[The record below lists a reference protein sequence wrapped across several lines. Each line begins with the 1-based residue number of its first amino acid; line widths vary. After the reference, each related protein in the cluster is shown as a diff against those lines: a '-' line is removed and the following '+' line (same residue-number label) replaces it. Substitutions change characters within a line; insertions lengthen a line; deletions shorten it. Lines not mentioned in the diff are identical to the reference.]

1 MEKSELAGTR
11 PIWVYP
17 ELKPILSDWLGQV
30 HLDWDSFSD
39 TLLITSNSGIQDDLS
54 KQGIEIEGFGSKIA
68 ALDAR
73 VNEVFEQ
80 MKSLL
85 AESQEQTWF
94 SLVVSER
101 ALIG

>member
-1 MEKSELAGTR
+1 MNENL
-11 PIWVYP
+11 
-17 ELKPILSDWLGQV
+17 
-30 HLDWDSFSD
+30 
-39 TLLITSNSGIQDDLS
+39 GIQEDLS

-85 AESQEQTWF
+85 AESPEQT
-94 SLVVSER
+94 
-101 ALIG
+101 

>member
-1 MEKSELAGTR
+1 M
-11 PIWVYP
+11 VQ
-17 ELKPILSDWLGQV
+17 LKPIRSDWTGQLFVPGQFDTNRFIWTRIVLKGQV
-30 HLDWDSFSD
+30 NKDRDSFYG
-39 TLLITSNSGIQDDLS
+39 TLLITLNSGIQDDLS

-85 AESQEQTWF
+85 AESQEQT
-94 SLVVSER
+94 
-101 ALIG
+101 

>member
-1 MEKSELAGTR
+1 MFLNKNL
-11 PIWVYP
+11 
-17 ELKPILSDWLGQV
+17 
-30 HLDWDSFSD
+30 
-39 TLLITSNSGIQDDLS
+39 GIQEDLS

-85 AESQEQTWF
+85 AESPEQTWF

-101 ALIG
+101 ALIGQWNQ